1 MRVLVTGGYGFIGS
15 FVAET
20 FFKEGHDV
28 YIIDNLSTGNKENV
42 QFKHKFYHLNV
53 EDPKCED
60 IFKSNRFD
68 VVIHLAAQVN
78 VGISMEN
85 PYLDTQSN
93 VLGLANILQLSRAYG
108 VRKAVFASSAAV
120 YGLNE
125 EIPLTEDSP
134 CAPLSPYGMNK
145 WVGEQYCKQWQ
156 DVFGIETL
164 CFRFSNVYGPRQG
177 TVGEGGVISIFI
189 NNVLQGKPLEVFGD
203 GEQTRDFIF
212 VEDVANA
219 IYRGVEYELT
229 GIYNL
234 STNTET
240 SVNEFISQ
248 LTGISDAQNV
258 LYNEPKQGD
267 IKYSRLDNT
276 RIKRDLDWVPFNNF
290 QEGLEK
296 TYEWFKRH
304 HHKKTAAETTKMKP
318 KWVET
323 SKPFIPYLENLAVL
337 LLAILV
343 NSWLKDSLNLV
354 DYRLFYIVTAA
365 FLFGRSQSVLSIC
378 LATAWYLYG
387 NILNGQELISQLID
401 HNTIV
406 HIGLYIFVGLITSYI
421 LDKKE
426 KLIQNSRVEVDS
438 IQERYQS
445 LVSVLQDT
453 MMIKDELQEQVL
465 YTNQSVATVYTV
477 MKELDSL
484 QSQKIY
490 SASIHIIQT
499 IMKSDGAAFYLLD
512 SQAEKLHLQAKSDLL
527 EIPESLPIREYGIF
541 KDLLE
546 TNAVQFNKD
555 LDPDQPAMAAPIT
568 IGDHKAGV
576 ICLFNPQFEHMT
588 LAYQNL
594 FIVIADLISS
604 ALSRAYEHE
613 QMLIEK
619 NHRKTHYFGN
629 KEEAYV

>member
-20 FFKEGHDV
+20 FFKEGHEV
-28 YIIDNLSTGNKENV
+28 YIIDNLSSGNKENV

-78 VGISMEN
+78 VGTSMKD

-93 VLGLANILQLSRAYG
+93 VLGLTNILQLSKAYG
-108 VRKAVFASSAAV
+108 VKKVVFASSAAV

-125 EIPLTEDSP
+125 EIPLTEDSS
-134 CAPLSPYGMNK
+134 CDPLSPYGMNK
-145 WVGEQYCKQWQ
+145 WIGEQYCKQWHE
-156 DVFGIETL
+156 VFGIETL

-189 NNVLQGKPLEVFGD
+189 NQVLQKEPLEVFGD

-219 IYRGVEYELT
+219 IFRGVEYDLS

-240 SVNEFISQ
+240 SVNELINQ
-248 LTGISDAQNV
+248 LKRISDVQQV
-258 LYNEPKQGD
+258 HYNEPKQGD
-267 IKYSRLDNT
+267 IKYSRLENT
-276 RIKRDLDWVPFNNF
+276 RIKKDLDWVPLHNF

-296 TYEWFKRH
+296 TYEWFQKH
-304 HHKKTAAETTKMKP
+304 HLKNKVVKTVAAKP
-318 KWVET
+318 RWAEK
-323 SKPFIPYLENLAVL
+323 SKPFIPYLENLSVF

-343 NSWLKDSLNLV
+343 NILLKDSLNLI
-354 DYRLFYIVTAA
+354 DYRLFYIVMAS
-365 FLFGRSQSVLSIC
+365 FLFGRSQAILSIC
-378 LATAWYLYG
+378 LASVWYLYG
-387 NILNGQELISQLID
+387 NVLNGQELISQLID

-406 HIGLYIFVGLITSYI
+406 HIGLYIFVGLTTSYI
-421 LDKKE
+421 LEKKE
-426 KLIQNSRVEVDS
+426 KLIQSRRVEVES

-445 LVSVLQDT
+445 LVLVLQDT
-453 MMIKDELQEQVL
+453 MTVKDELQEQVL
-465 YTNQSVATVYTV
+465 YANQSIATVYTV

-490 SASIHIIQT
+490 AASIHILQT
-499 IMKSDGAAFYLLD
+499 IMKSGGAAFYLLD
-512 SQAEKLHLQAKSDLL
+512 SSAKKLKLEAKSDNL
-527 EIPESLPIREYGIF
+527 EIPESLRIHENGIF
-541 KDLLE
+541 KELMQ
-546 TNAVQFNKD
+546 TNAVHLNKG
-555 LDPDQPAMAAPIT
+555 LDPNLPAMAAPIS

-576 ICLFNPQFEHMT
+576 ICLFEPQFEYMT
-588 LAYQNL
+588 LAYQNQ
-594 FIVIADLISS
+594 FIVVADLISA

-613 QMLIEK
+613 EALAGNK
-619 NHRKTHYFGN
+619 RKTHYFGN